1 MSESDLLLLHQLIHG
16 RVRTLPPRVDIVRE
30 GETPHV
36 MRLMLSGWAYRYKQ
50 LPDGRRQ
57 IVGFFLPG
65 DICDL
70 HLSVLESMD
79 HSLATITQIELAEI
93 ENDTFEAAIA
103 KSSGLKSAFWW
114 ENLITIATL
123 REWALNLGQRTAL
136 ERVAHLLCELYTRLE
151 KIGGAANHQ
160 MEFPLTQMD
169 LGETCGV
176 STVHVNRVLKE
187 LRLDNLITLEGRL
200 PSFPAM
206 DRLKGLAAF
215 DPRYLHLECGSR

>member
-1 MSESDLLLLHQLIHG
+1 MIHG
-16 RVRTLPPRVDIVRE
+16 RVRTLPPRIDIVRE
-30 GETPHV
+30 GETPHI

-70 HLSVLESMD
+70 HLSILESMD
-79 HSLATITQIELAEI
+79 HSLASITQIELAEV
-93 ENDTFEAAIA
+93 ENDMFEAVIA
-103 KSSGLKSAFWW
+103 TSPTLKSAFWW
-114 ENLITIATL
+114 DNLITIATL

-136 ERVAHLLCELYTRLE
+136 ERIAHLLCELYTRLE
-151 KIGGAANHQ
+151 KIGAAANQQ

-187 LRLDNLITLEGRL
+187 LRLDNLICLEGRL
-200 PSFPAM
+200 LSFPAM
-206 DRLKGLAAF
+206 DRLKDLAAF
-215 DPRYLHLECGSR
+215 DPRYLHLGSRGR